1 MSGIGINFPNFYGKA
16 GDSVKVIEKVDLA
29 KAIAGDSSLLIQD
42 DGKAY
47 FAAEAVKAPKD
58 DYYVIRYDVR
68 DMTVVS
74 SSGVPSWLDVFG
86 RLVVGPVFMSSIE
99 KISTVFSKDQKFSSW
114 ETDDLSV
121 ISLTFNKEGKSYVIP
136 VSSDSKRLVATW
148 PSFAPDSG
156 WPEWV
161 KILLLFA
168 GVFGGVY
175 IVYRIVRWA
184 RGKARHGSK

>member
-1 MSGIGINFPNFYGKA
+1 MA
-16 GDSVKVIEKVDLA
+16 
-29 KAIAGDSSLLIQD
+29 LIPF
-42 DGKAY
+42 G
-47 FAAEAVKAPKD
+47 FG
-58 DYYVIRYDVR
+58 
-68 DMTVVS
+68 VV
-74 SSGVPSWLDVFG
+74 
-86 RLVVGPVFMSSIE
+86 LVMSSIE

-184 RGKARHGSK
+184 RGKARHEAVFRFLLRAGRLHLRFA